1 MRETSFLHVCR
12 CDELFVRYAARSRLE
27 RGRVHTIC
35 YDMLRATALR
45 QECTPGAY
53 SDLLRP
59 RRAHIPRA
67 RAHNAPPPPSH
78 PGERG
83 ELLRADLA
91 AAGFPS
97 SLQPLIV
104 LDALRAYRR
113 PLARSALAGGMV
125 DEPRGERAA
134 GPRLEVLHA
143 APDARLP
150 LLRRGRRGR
159 RWCGCRLLRRT
170 GDARPFV
177 SARTGDYGN
186 RSGVPRTSREQMTP
200 RTTHLTKTERSLG
213 APQAAGRSR

>member
-1 MRETSFLHVCR
+1 MCR

-59 RRAHIPRA
+59 RRAHNTCITSPLA
-67 RAHNAPPPPSH
+67 RSQRPPPPS
-78 PGERG
+78 PPRGERG